1 MLRYGS
7 GLILRYERVE
17 LSIQCPHLFT
27 FLSTRKWN
35 IGDVYIHN
43 SRLVPSMQ
51 LRRAAIRPE
60 GTRKGMFPWSIRPF
74 TVEGST
80 LFSGTCEGNFRTFY

>member
-1 MLRYGS
+1 MCETLRFKFRRDDVQLAIY
-7 GLILRYERVE
+7 RV
-17 LSIQCPHLFT
+17 HLGT
-27 FLSTRKWN
+27 FLSGGHWD
-35 IGDVYIHN
+35 IGDVYIHT
-43 SRLVPSMQ
+43 SGLVPSMQ

-80 LFSGTCEGNFRTFY
+80 LFSGTCGGNFRTFY